1 MSGFVRN
8 LFGPYQIY
16 DTPDH
21 EDLIPKLLFVEK
33 WTVYF
38 SGSIA
43 AVNYIMQRPRP
54 KGSVQI
60 FRHVF
65 KHVGPA
71 VATSAFFVG
80 TLFASSHLRGKKD
93 DEWNSFN
100 ATLASGALL
109 HHIIGGP
116 WTFVNYTLFVG
127 LCTNLFKQSAINNW
141 TMIDQEALKNAQA
154 PAPLTGPYFFDWSV
168 RKEYPPKWVN
178 ADDLEKNKTNQ

>member
-54 KGSVQI
+54 KGSVEI

-80 TLFASSHLRGKKD
+80 SKYL
-93 DEWNSFN
+93 
-100 ATLASGALL
+100 
-109 HHIIGGP
+109 I
-116 WTFVNYTLFVG
+116 
-127 LCTNLFKQSAINNW
+127 
-141 TMIDQEALKNAQA
+141 
-154 PAPLTGPYFFDWSV
+154 
-168 RKEYPPKWVN
+168 
-178 ADDLEKNKTNQ
+178 